1 MQNAYHLQ
9 SPVAQQRG
17 TQAFGLAA
25 TTPIIDP
32 NLTHHPFQFSQV
44 SQGFASNANINAMAN
59 EGLSAQQNTHTQRTL
74 PEKNVTDETIDDAYV
89 QFLLYC
95 NPSIPSDVDTAELKR
110 GFRNPPRSDGKT
122 FSVFALYELIA
133 RLLREEIKSW
143 TQLVTELGVE
153 LPDISKNQSTQK
165 LQQYGVRLKRWLHA
179 YHVDAFFQ
187 YLCSVSNSYYTSI
200 PSPDSSPATARDGVP
215 VEEDLALRA
224 LLPERR
230 PKRGRRKADDT
241 PLANEETNNASKR
254 AMHQRSNSAEVF
266 GAFNDSIEAAPNAP
280 WSAQPQD
287 HDPWAAAHVAIAPNT
302 PSTVRTPSSSQLS
315 SAVRGLKFRW
325 QTDDSTPYTHSA
337 IPGQHMFPITPSIEE
352 PKSAGP
358 LNSAKSPRSRKKHGL
373 AVSSAWQGGSVGDKG
388 KLRGRP
394 PSNRSVQDGPYSTFP
409 ANPNPKETSTIS
421 TGTPTQSMSP
431 SPGQS
436 STGATNGQTA
446 QADQT
451 VVRKPSKLQLQ
462 VPEHAGGPV
471 RLATPPTV
479 LINGESGRSSSGHE
493 RSTSADF
500 FGSFDEASDD
510 GIDIDGDDGNVDWKR
525 RALLLKRKLQEKEAE
540 LKAMKRRVLDAVM

>member
-1 MQNAYHLQ
+1 MFLN
-9 SPVAQQRG
+9 
-17 TQAFGLAA
+17 QA
-25 TTPIIDP
+25 
-32 NLTHHPFQFSQV
+32 
-44 SQGFASNANINAMAN
+44 ASTNWFYD
-59 EGLSAQQNTHTQRTL
+59 T
-74 PEKNVTDETIDDAYV
+74 
-89 QFLLYC
+89 
-95 NPSIPSDVDTAELKR
+95 NPKE
-110 GFRNPPRSDGKT
+110 
-122 FSVFALYELIA
+122 
-133 RLLREEIKSW
+133 
-143 TQLVTELGVE
+143 
-153 LPDISKNQSTQK
+153 
-165 LQQYGVRLKRWLHA
+165 KRWLHA

-187 YLCSVSNSYYTSI
+187 YLCSVSNTYYTSI
-200 PSPDSSPATARDGVP
+200 PSPNSSPATARDGVP

-230 PKRGRRKADDT
+230 PKRGRRKADDSH
-241 PLANEETNNASKR
+241 LASEETNNASKR
-254 AMHQRSNSAEVF
+254 VMHRRSNSAEVLR
-266 GAFNDSIEAAPNAP
+266 AFNDSVDAASNAP

-302 PSTVRTPSSSQLS
+302 PSTGRTPSSSQLS
-315 SAVRGLKFRW
+315 GVVGGHKFRW
-325 QTDDSTPYTHSA
+325 RADDSSPYPQSA
-337 IPGQHMFPITPSIEE
+337 MPGQHMFPLTPSIEE

-358 LNSAKSPRSRKKHGL
+358 LSSAKSPRSRKRHGL

-409 ANPNPKETSTIS
+409 ANPNPKEPSASS
-421 TGTPTQSMSP
+421 TGMPAQSMSP

-436 STGATNGQTA
+436 SVGAANGQAA
-446 QADQT
+446 QADQI

-500 FGSFDEASDD
+500 FGSLDEASDD
-510 GIDIDGDDGNVDWKR
+510 DDGGVDIDEDDGNVDWKR

-540 LKAMKRRVLDAVM
+540 LKAMKRRVLEAVM